1 MAEARLPNIPGGPM
15 KHLRPGDNTTRGTI
29 PADAADAKARGLTEG
44 GMPWTDDK
52 PGAGASGAGVNQKD
66 LVSLIKGFM
75 AQELTDQNDLHAFC
89 EMGRAL
95 CHRLAVETHL
105 ASGELTAGAKEM
117 GRHNRSWG
125 AVFKMRRVT
134 KRLDRAGD
142 GFATLAAE
150 FVGAWTQFETAFGE
164 LLDGAD
170 KPKRT
175 KHFAIKI

>member
-1 MAEARLPNIPGGPM
+1 M
-15 KHLRPGDNTTRGTI
+15 KPLRPGDNTTRGTI
-29 PADAADAKARGLTEG
+29 PKDAADAKARGLREDGLPASSSDSHG
-44 GMPWTDDK
+44 G
-52 PGAGASGAGVNQKD
+52 SGAAVNPKD
-66 LVSLIKGFM
+66 LVSLIRGFVS
-75 AQELTDQNDLHAFC
+75 QELTDQNDLHAFC

-117 GRHNRSWG
+117 GRQNRSWG

-142 GFATLAAE
+142 AFAANAAE
-150 FVGAWTQFETAFGE
+150 FIGAWTQFEVVFGE
-164 LLDGAD
+164 ILDGAD
-170 KPKRT
+170 KPKKT